1 LNIFRRVREHSVRI
15 LKYGSLRLSLSR
27 EGQRITDE
35 DKQTVEAVRVLEGL
49 CYVVRER
56 KPFLAYKLFE
66 TNLTDT
72 VPGLCVT
79 RQFPEK
85 VREAFDLKET
95 RVLWLSHTPGVD
107 HHNPTSIGTLATVIS
122 SFIERYKRCV
132 VLIDGLEYLVINNGF
147 QQVLRFVEHINE
159 QVMQS
164 RSTVLI
170 PISPSAFSEK
180 ELALLERNV
189 EVIEQPAMSV
199 SLEKDFTTLID
210 QYR

>member
-1 LNIFRRVREHSVRI
+1 MIGPTRRH
-15 LKYGSLRLSLSR
+15 GS
-27 EGQRITDE
+27 IADE
-35 DKQTVEAVRVLEGL
+35 EKPAVDLVRVEEGL
-49 CYVVRER
+49 CYIVRER

-66 TNLTDT
+66 SNLTDE

-85 VREAFDLKET
+85 VRDAFDLKDT
-95 RVLWLSHTPGVD
+95 RVLWLSHTPGKD

-164 RSTVLI
+164 RSTVMI

-189 EVIEQPAMSV
+189 QVIEQPSISV
-199 SLEKDFTTLID
+199 SLEKDFTALID

>member
-1 LNIFRRVREHSVRI
+1 MAFITEEEKPAIELIRVE
-15 LKYGSLRLSLSR
+15 
-27 EGQRITDE
+27 
-35 DKQTVEAVRVLEGL
+35 EGL

-56 KPFLAYKLFE
+56 KPFLAYRLFE
-66 TNLTDT
+66 SNLSDE

-85 VREAFDLKET
+85 VRDAFDLKDT
-95 RVLWLSHTPGVD
+95 RILWLSHTPGKD

-122 SFIERYKRCV
+122 SFIERYKRSV

-180 ELALLERNV
+180 ELALMERNV
-189 EVIEQPAMSV
+189 QVIEQPAISV
-199 SLEKDFTTLID
+199 GLEKDFTTLID

>member
-1 LNIFRRVREHSVRI
+1 MKILRMVRVTLVRTY
-15 LKYGSLRLSLSR
+15 KYGRPRLSLRR

-35 DKQTVEAVRVLEGL
+35 DKPTLEEVRVQEGL

-66 TNLTDT
+66 SSLMES

-85 VREAFDLKET
+85 VREAFDLKDT
-95 RVLWLSHTPGVD
+95 RILWLSHTPGVD

-122 SFIERYKRCV
+122 SFVERYKRCV

-164 RSTVLI
+164 RSTILI
-170 PISPSAFSEK
+170 PISPNAFSEK

>member
-1 LNIFRRVREHSVRI
+1 MLGREGRLITDDDKPADDLVRI
-15 LKYGSLRLSLSR
+15 
-27 EGQRITDE
+27 Q
-35 DKQTVEAVRVLEGL
+35 EGL
-49 CYVVRER
+49 CYVVKER

-66 TNLTDT
+66 SNLSDD

-85 VREAFDLKET
+85 VREAFELKDT
-95 RVLWLSHTPGVD
+95 RILWLSHTPGKD

-147 QQVLRFVEHINE
+147 QQVLRFAEHINE

-170 PISPSAFSEK
+170 PISPNAFSEK

-189 EVIEQPAMSV
+189 EAIDQPSMSI

>member
-1 LNIFRRVREHSVRI
+1 VRTE
-15 LKYGSLRLSLSR
+15 
-27 EGQRITDE
+27 
-35 DKQTVEAVRVLEGL
+35 EGL

-66 TNLTDT
+66 GALAEG

-79 RQFPEK
+79 RQFPDK
-85 VREAFDLKET
+85 VREIFDLKDT
-95 RVLWLSHTPGVD
+95 RILWLSHTPGKD
-107 HHNPTSIGTLATVIS
+107 HHNPTSIGTLATIIS
-122 SFIERYKRCV
+122 SFIERYRKCF

-164 RSTVLI
+164 QSTVLV

-180 ELALLERNV
+180 ELALVERNV
-189 EVIEQPAMSV
+189 QVIEQPAVSV
-199 SLEKDFTTLID
+199 GLEKDLTTLID
-210 QYR
+210 EYR

>member
-1 LNIFRRVREHSVRI
+1 MI
-15 LKYGSLRLSLSR
+15 
-27 EGQRITDE
+27 
-35 DKQTVEAVRVLEGL
+35 QTQDGL

-66 TNLTDT
+66 TNLTEDT
-72 VPGLCVT
+72 PGLCVT

-85 VREAFDLKET
+85 VKESFDMKET
-95 RVLWLSHTPGVD
+95 RILWLSHTPGKD
-107 HHNPTSIGTLATVIS
+107 HHNPTSIGTLATIIS
-122 SFIERYKRCV
+122 SFIERYKKCV

-164 RSTVLI
+164 RSTVII
-170 PISPSAFSEK
+170 PISPNAFSEK

-189 EVIEQPAMSV
+189 EVIEQPAISV

>member
-1 LNIFRRVREHSVRI
+1 MYASKRRV
-15 LKYGSLRLSLSR
+15 G
-27 EGQRITDE
+27 TATE
-35 DKQTVEAVRVLEGL
+35 DKSALDLVRTEEGV

-66 TNLTDT
+66 TNLTEDT
-72 VPGLCVT
+72 PGLCVT

-85 VREAFDLKET
+85 VKESFDMKET
-95 RVLWLSHTPGVD
+95 RILWLSHTPGKD
-107 HHNPTSIGTLATVIS
+107 HHNPTSIGTLATIIS
-122 SFIERYKRCV
+122 SFIERYKKCV

-164 RSTVLI
+164 RSTVII
-170 PISPSAFSEK
+170 PISPNAFSEK

-189 EVIEQPAMSV
+189 EVIEQPAISV

>member
-1 LNIFRRVREHSVRI
+1 LGD
-15 LKYGSLRLSLSR
+15 GSIA
-27 EGQRITDE
+27 EN
-35 DKQTVEAVRVLEGL
+35 DKPTVELVRTEEGL

-66 TNLTDT
+66 NALAEG

-79 RQFPEK
+79 RQFPDK
-85 VREAFDLKET
+85 VREMFDLKDT
-95 RVLWLSHTPGVD
+95 RVLWLSHTPGKD
-107 HHNPTSIGTLATVIS
+107 HHNPTSIGTLATIIS
-122 SFIERYKRCV
+122 SFIERYKKCV

-164 RSTVLI
+164 QSTTLI

-180 ELALLERNV
+180 ELALVERNV
-189 EVIEQPAMSV
+189 QVIEQPTV
-199 SLEKDFTTLID
+199 SMGLERDFSTLID
-210 QYR
+210 EYR

>member
-1 LNIFRRVREHSVRI
+1 M
-15 LKYGSLRLSLSR
+15 GSDDKGVVDTIRPE
-27 EGQRITDE
+27 EGM
-35 DKQTVEAVRVLEGL
+35 

-56 KPFLAYKLFE
+56 KPFLSYKLFE
-66 TNLTDT
+66 NSTADGM
-72 VPGLCVT
+72 PGLCVT

-85 VREAFDLKET
+85 VSEAFDMKDT
-95 RVLWLSHTPGVD
+95 RILWLSHTPGQD

-122 SFIERYKRCV
+122 SFIERYKKCV

-164 RSTVLI
+164 RSTVLV
-170 PISPSAFSEK
+170 PISPNAFSEK

-189 EVIEQPAMSV
+189 EVIEQPAVSV
-199 SLEKDFTTLID
+199 SLEKDFIEAHRPVQMSHGPRD
-210 QYR
+210 

>member
-1 LNIFRRVREHSVRI
+1 
-15 LKYGSLRLSLSR
+15 
-27 EGQRITDE
+27 
-35 DKQTVEAVRVLEGL
+35 
-49 CYVVRER
+49 VRER

-66 TNLTDT
+66 QSVMEGN
-72 VPGLCVT
+72 PGLCVT
-79 RQFPEK
+79 RQFPDK
-85 VREAFDLKET
+85 IREAFDLKDT
-95 RVLWLSHTPGVD
+95 RILWLSHTPGQD

-122 SFIERYKRCV
+122 SFIERYKKCF

-170 PISPSAFSEK
+170 PISPNAFSEK

-189 EVIEQPAMSV
+189 EVIEQPQLSV
-199 SLEKDFTTLID
+199 SLEKDMTGLID

>member
-1 LNIFRRVREHSVRI
+1 MLPKGDSALTGDDKPAVDIIRV
-15 LKYGSLRLSLSR
+15 
-27 EGQRITDE
+27 D
-35 DKQTVEAVRVLEGL
+35 EGL
-49 CYVVRER
+49 CYIVRER

-66 TNLTDT
+66 NSLSEG

-85 VREAFDLKET
+85 VRAIFDLKDT
-95 RVLWLSHTPGVD
+95 RILWLSHTPGKD

-122 SFIERYKRCV
+122 SFIERYQKCV

-147 QQVLRFVEHINE
+147 QQVLRFAEHINE

-170 PISPSAFSEK
+170 PISPNAFSEQ

-189 EVIEQPAMSV
+189 EVIEQPQMTV
-199 SLEKDFTTLID
+199 KGEKDFTTLID

>member
-1 LNIFRRVREHSVRI
+1 VSVEPPADCQQEQDI
-15 LKYGSLRLSLSR
+15 Y
-27 EGQRITDE
+27 ITGPVQGIVEEKDISSE
-35 DKQTVEAVRVLEGL
+35 DKSAVELIRPEEGM

-56 KPFLAYKLFE
+56 KPFLSYKLFE
-66 TNLTDT
+66 NAITDGA
-72 VPGLCVT
+72 PALCVT
-79 RQFPEK
+79 RQYPDK
-85 VREAFDLKET
+85 IRQSFDIGET
-95 RVLWLSHTPGVD
+95 RIMWLSHTPGKD

-122 SFIERYKRCV
+122 SFIERYEKCV
-132 VLIDGLEYLVINNGF
+132 VIIDGLEYLVINNGF

-164 RSTVLI
+164 RSTVLV

-189 EVIEQPAMSV
+189 EVIEAPAV
-199 SLEKDFTTLID
+199 SLGLERDMMNLID

>member
-1 LNIFRRVREHSVRI
+1 MEEKDIS
-15 LKYGSLRLSLSR
+15 S
-27 EGQRITDE
+27 E
-35 DKQTVEAVRVLEGL
+35 DKSAVELIRPEEGM

-56 KPFLAYKLFE
+56 KPFLSYKLFE
-66 TNLTDT
+66 NAITDGA
-72 VPGLCVT
+72 PALCVT
-79 RQFPEK
+79 RQYPDK
-85 VREAFDLKET
+85 IRQSFDIGET
-95 RVLWLSHTPGVD
+95 RIMWLSHTPGKD

-122 SFIERYKRCV
+122 SFIERYEKCV
-132 VLIDGLEYLVINNGF
+132 VIIDGLEYLVINNGF

-164 RSTVLI
+164 RSTVLV

-189 EVIEQPAMSV
+189 EVIEAPAV
-199 SLEKDFTTLID
+199 SLGLERDMMNLID